1 MLTQLTPHPCKTGNA
16 VGMPCNETISKPKMS
31 FVVVA
36 TILKWKKVKYFSWVT
51 KFPALKFGH
60 MMPPLTLFWQ
70 LSHFELGSIKLDLSY
85 SF

>member
-60 MMPPLTLFWQ
+60 MMLPPLTLLLQ
-70 LSHFELGSIKLDLSY
+70 LFELGSIKLNLSY